1 MFFEG
6 KIAALEAM
14 RPDIEAL
21 SPSERR
27 KFAELCRHW
36 ADLAESPSPA
46 NKAHP
51 TGPASATGVLL
62 ELSRGARSE
71 D

>member
-27 KFAELCRHW
+27 KFAELCRRW
-36 ADLAESPSPA
+36 ADVAESLSPA
-46 NKAHP
+46 NNARP
-51 TGPASATGVLL
+51 TGPVSAVGVLL

>member
-14 RPDIEAL
+14 RPDIEAM
-21 SPSERR
+21 SAAERS
-27 KFAELCRHW
+27 KFAELCRRW
-36 ADLAESPSPA
+36 ADLAQPLSPA
-46 NKAHP
+46 SKARP
-51 TGPASATGVLL
+51 TGPISTTGVLL

>member
-21 SPSERR
+21 SPSERS
-27 KFAELCRHW
+27 KFAELCRRW
-36 ADLAESPSPA
+36 ADLAESVSP
-46 NKAHP
+46 NKA
-51 TGPASATGVLL
+51 GPMGPVSATGVLL